1 MPWKE
6 LSHSYRAYMQI
17 SVDEQ
22 RHLVRMIRTTTSIP
36 RQGPSELMTQFFI
49 EMDKV
54 LPPAMRATHRLYLD
68 SRQAARML
76 DPTSEAELSGITK
89 RFYGEFQRV
98 AFILRTP
105 IGLMQMRRI
114 IRTLEIPGDAFLDE
128 AEAMNY
134 LVRSEPSG

>member
-6 LSHSYRAYMQI
+6 LSHSYRVYMHI

-22 RHLVRMIRTTTSIP
+22 RRLVRMIRTTTPVP
-36 RQGPSELMTQFFI
+36 RQGPGELMTQFFT
-49 EMDKV
+49 ELDKI
-54 LPPAMRATHRLYLD
+54 LPPNLRATYRLYLD
-68 SRQAARML
+68 SRQVARMF

-89 RFYGEFQRV
+89 RFYGEFQRA
-98 AFILRTP
+98 AFVLRTP

-114 IRTLEIPGDAFLDE
+114 IKTLDFTGEAFLDE

-134 LVRSEPSG
+134 LVRSEP